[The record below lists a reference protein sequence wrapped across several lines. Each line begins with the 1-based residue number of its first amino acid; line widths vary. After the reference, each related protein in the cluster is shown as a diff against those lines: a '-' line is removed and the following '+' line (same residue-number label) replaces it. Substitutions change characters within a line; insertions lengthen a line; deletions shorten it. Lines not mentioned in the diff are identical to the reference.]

1 MFQAILHL
9 KTGFFSELEKFVEK
23 CLAGRLRNDRNT
35 IFEIV
40 KKTSLLLQFFII
52 LHSYKYDGYCAGIH
66 DACDI
71 QIEHINHSII

>member
-1 MFQAILHL
+1 MWEPIFRIFPILVSSPL
-9 KTGFFSELEKFVEK
+9 VSPPYPV
-23 CLAGRLRNDRNT
+23 AGRLRNDRNT

-52 LHSYKYDGYCAGIH
+52 LHSYKYDGNCAGIH